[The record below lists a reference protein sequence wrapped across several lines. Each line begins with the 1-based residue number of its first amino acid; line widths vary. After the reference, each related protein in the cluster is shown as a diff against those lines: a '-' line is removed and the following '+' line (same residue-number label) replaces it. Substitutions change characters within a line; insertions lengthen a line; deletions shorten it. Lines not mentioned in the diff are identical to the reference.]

1 VRPVLVGLNNPHSDD
16 PEKALATDRHGSS
29 GYKLWLMLKEAANR
43 NGQDL
48 SEADY
53 LARFNRINLTDAIQF
68 NVHVAKARV
77 PQLIASFRYCR
88 VVLCGT
94 RVPMILGLKHTGF
107 HLGPQHGKEFAYY
120 VIPHPSGLCRE
131 YNDPNMREAVGNLLF
146 TLYKG

>member
-1 VRPVLVGLNNPHSDD
+1 MRPILVGLNNPHSID
-16 PEKALATDRHGSS
+16 PEKALGPDPHGSA
-29 GYKLWLMLKEAANR
+29 GYRLWLMLKMAANK
-43 NGQDL
+43 NGVDL

-53 LARFNRINLTDAIQF
+53 LARFRRVNLSDAVQF

-77 PQLIASFRYCR
+77 PELLESFKFRQ

-94 RVPMILGLKHTGF
+94 RVPTILGLKHTGF